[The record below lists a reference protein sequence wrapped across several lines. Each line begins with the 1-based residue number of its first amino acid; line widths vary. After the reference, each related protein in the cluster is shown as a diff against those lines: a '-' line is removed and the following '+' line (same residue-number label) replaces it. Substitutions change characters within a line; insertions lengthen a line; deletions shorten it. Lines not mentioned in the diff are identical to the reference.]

1 MTLSALKPKSPQG
14 GCYTLRA
21 RCSNLCGGTKAIDTV
36 FFRDTCLPKFNGTL
50 QTVFHAI
57 DDPLSRVDSPATQ
70 TASANQDYSV
80 NNFSISLN
88 IWESVGSCVADNVSR
103 GPLCL

>member
-1 MTLSALKPKSPQG
+1 MFESPW
-14 GCYTLRA
+14 
-21 RCSNLCGGTKAIDTV
+21 GTKAIDTV

-57 DDPLSRVDSPATQ
+57 DDPLSRVDSPTTQ